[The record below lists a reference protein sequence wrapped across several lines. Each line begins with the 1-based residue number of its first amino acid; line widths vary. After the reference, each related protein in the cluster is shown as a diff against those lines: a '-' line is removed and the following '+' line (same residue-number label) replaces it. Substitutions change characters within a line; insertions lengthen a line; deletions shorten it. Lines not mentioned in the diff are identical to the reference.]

1 MQIFTTVAAMR
12 TACQGLRSK
21 SDATPGLGLIP
32 TMGAFH
38 EGHASLMRAARAR
51 NLAVVVSLFVN
62 PLQFGPNEDFTRYP
76 RSFDQDCEFLEHE
89 GIDLLFAPSP
99 EEMYPAGGANT
110 FVEVPGVGDRLDGR
124 SRPGHFRGVA
134 TVVCKLL
141 HIIGPEEVYFGQKDA
156 AQVAVLRAM
165 VRDLNFPTRLI
176 VCPTVRDADGLALSS
191 RNRFLSPAE
200 RTQALA
206 LSQSLRVVSKAV
218 SQGVFEVPLLTRL
231 LLDEFEATDLRLDY
245 AEIVDPNTLE
255 PVMNLRQGALVA
267 VAAYVGQTRLIDNL
281 LLPSNDGQDDRQMQL

>member
-12 TACQGLRSK
+12 AACQGLRPK

-38 EGHASLMRAARAR
+38 KGHASLMRAARER
-51 NLAVVVSLFVN
+51 NSTVVVSLFVN
-62 PLQFGPNEDFTRYP
+62 PLQFGANEDFTRYP

-110 FVEVPGVGDRLDGR
+110 FVEVPGIGDRLDGR

-141 HIIGPEEVYFGQKDA
+141 HIIGPDEVYFGQKDA

-165 VRDLNFPTRLI
+165 VRDLNFLTRLI

-206 LSQSLRVVSKAV
+206 LSKSLRAVSKAV

-231 LLDEFEATDLRLDY
+231 LLEEFEATDLRLDY
-245 AEIVDPNTLE
+245 AELVDPNTLE
-255 PVMNLRQGALVA
+255 PVMNLKQGALVA